1 MGSQQF
7 CLRWSN
13 HNSNMLAMFEGLLC
27 NEALVDVTL
36 ACEDDS
42 LKAHKMVLSACSPFF
57 QSLFIDNPCK
67 HPIVILKDVKYSEL
81 KSIIDF
87 MYRGEVHVSQEHLS
101 SLLKTA
107 RFLKVKGLVEVT
119 SSNRYM
125 NFQKQKMSGHQEKQL
140 QEVDSMTESLEPVPS
155 QSLRILN
162 SYSTFQAHP
171 QSGKIAVQK
180 VKKKR
185 GRRRKTDPS
194 FSVSTSNFRDST
206 GKPQSDVYAKH
217 PREDSTEINSTV
229 PRITRPRRNA
239 KKTSLDSQNF
249 TDTSIT
255 DSSENEEQT
264 AADWNNRSQIYS
276 ERAHTQDYERRGIT
290 GGAIIKNPVDTIL
303 ALPSTSTDRN
313 DLSAVQFSDHLP
325 EEMGSNTFLTSSVN
339 TSEINMGVEDP
350 SELQDIKP
358 PPKLLAFEEPPLL
371 SNPEMNLQVRKES
384 TNKSLCTSEEQMDL
398 PVFSVQD
405 PSSLCMTSPKV
416 VKKKKRRPECPNC
429 GKSFYDK
436 STLNRHII
444 RKCPI

>member
-36 ACEDDS
+36 VCEDDS

-140 QEVDSMTESLEPVPS
+140 QEVDLMTESLEPVSS

-171 QSGKIAVQK
+171 QSDKITVQK
-180 VKKKR
+180 VNKKR

-194 FSVSTSNFRDST
+194 FSVSTSSFRDST
-206 GKPQSDVYAKH
+206 GKPQSDVYAKCL
-217 PREDSTEINSTV
+217 REDSTEINSTV

-264 AADWNNRSQIYS
+264 AADWNNQSQIYS
-276 ERAHTQDYERRGIT
+276 ERAYTQDYERRGIT

-313 DLSAVQFSDHLP
+313 DLPAVQFSDHLP

-339 TSEINMGVEDP
+339 TSEINMGEDP
-350 SELQDIKP
+350 GELQDIKP

-371 SNPEMNLQVRKES
+371 SNPEMNLQVRKDS